1 MTSHDW
7 YIASR
12 VAYVTRTL
20 DPGDERIFAEHLA
33 HCNECREVTAV
44 IERELEWLPM
54 GVKPAMVRPGFRG
67 EIARAILTKA
77 QPARRDRWP
86 LVLAA
91 ASLLLT
97 AGALATVTLPARREA
112 TRLAGLL
119 AQRETQLSQ
128 RDSLLAILRDT
139 LSVVR
144 ESSRV
149 LQTPITVN
157 GTSGGLVIFADNAHR
172 RWQVVMHGLP
182 AAPAGQAYQFW
193 FICAD
198 GMIRDATLVGDP
210 LRPAVYTLVLP
221 PNSGAVLGASLTL
234 EPAQSNTTSGPK
246 GRELAHLLL

>member
-7 YIASR
+7 HVASR

-20 DPGDERIFAEHLA
+20 DAGDERIFADHLT
-33 HCNECREVTAV
+33 HCEDCRAAIAA

-67 EIARAILTKA
+67 EIARAILTRER
-77 QPARRDRWP
+77 PVRRNRWA
-86 LVLAA
+86 VILAA

-97 AGALATVTLPARREA
+97 TGTLVAVTLPARREA
-112 TRLAGLL
+112 TRLATLL
-119 AQRETQLSQ
+119 AQRDAQISQ
-128 RDSLLAILRDT
+128 RDSQLTVLRDT

-144 ESSRV
+144 QSSRV
-149 LQTPITVN
+149 LQTPITIN
-157 GTSGGLVIFADNAHR
+157 GKSGGLVIFADDTHR

-182 AAPAGQAYQFW
+182 PAPTGQAYQFW

-234 EPAQSNTTSGPK
+234 EPAQDSAAGGPK